1 MLRLNLRC
9 CPAEKIKV
17 LRFLQGIDNQMGSI
31 KNTRMKLTL
40 KMSGGYIFAVL
51 IGCPEVHIYIT
62 RKYHQQ
68 PHNNFIFNFIWISNE
83 MGNWTL
89 QSLLSPLQAGLR
101 SKRNYIEAITANNS
115 IEVMLKLCWNCNETI
130 TTDNYIEIIQLTS
143 ISELDLKYLPKM
155 FGILKMVSCKKG
167 IDKTLFI
174 RNLQIMIIRSINKQK
189 VIYVF
194 ANKSTFLFF
203 LHPGWLS
210 HESWD
215 N

>member
-1 MLRLNLRC
+1 MPRS
-9 CPAEKIKV
+9 A
-17 LRFLQGIDNQMGSI
+17 
-31 KNTRMKLTL
+31 
-40 KMSGGYIFAVL
+40 YL
-51 IGCPEVHIYIT
+51 I
-62 RKYHQQ
+62 KYHQR

-115 IEVMLKLCWNCNETI
+115 SEVMLKLCWNCNETI

-143 ISELDLKYLPKM
+143 ISGLDLKYLPKM

-174 RNLQIMIIRSINKQK
+174 RNLQIMIIRSINKHDHKRTGDLCICKQK
-189 VIYVF
+189 HF
-194 ANKSTFLFF
+194 FF
-203 LHPGWLS
+203 LTPRLAEPWELG
-210 HESWD
+210 
-215 N
+215 